1 MLAKICFHMLEI
13 RETKRVFHARL
24 WFSTIIADLC
34 LGLAPIYFSF
44 RSDNSYNSHCFSM
57 FPPKP
62 SETFAAGI
70 VVYDYTASC
79 STLVQYVAVI

>member
-24 WFSTIIADLC
+24 WFSTIIVDLC
-34 LGLAPIYFSF
+34 SGLAPIYFSF
-44 RSDNSYNSHCFSM
+44 SNNSYNSHCFSM

-62 SETFAAGI
+62 PETFAAGI
-70 VVYDYTASC
+70 APSC

>member
-13 RETKRVFHARL
+13 RETKRVFNHHCRPL
-24 WFSTIIADLC
+24 
-34 LGLAPIYFSF
+34 LGLAPTYFSF
-44 RSDNSYNSHCFSM
+44 SDNSYNSHCFSM

-62 SETFAAGI
+62 PETFAAGI

-79 STLVQYVAVI
+79 STLLQYVAVI